1 MTRLTTMVLSPDDP
15 LRHPDLVEMA
25 RRLRSQLESVLDAE
39 RAAAHAIARRSET
52 MRDRL
57 ILAED
62 NEDRV
67 VITCCDGSRRVG
79 RLGGVG
85 LDVAVVVAPDKEQV
99 VALRHIV
106 SLETV
111 P

>member
-1 MTRLTTMVLSPDDP
+1 MTQFFSMVLSPDDP

-57 ILAED
+57 IMAED
-62 NEDRV
+62 NGDRV
-67 VITCCDGSRRVG
+67 VITCCDGGRRVG

-85 LDVAVVVAPDKEQV
+85 LDLVVVLGPDREQV

-106 SLETV
+106 TLETV
-111 P
+111 

>member
-1 MTRLTTMVLSPDDP
+1 MVLSPDDP
-15 LRHPDLVEMA
+15 LRHPDLIEIA

-39 RAAAHAIARRSET
+39 RAAAHTIARRSET

-57 ILAED
+57 IMAED
-62 NEDRV
+62 NGDRV

-79 RLGGVG
+79 RLGAVG
-85 LDVAVVVAPDKEQV
+85 LDVIVVLGPDREQA

-106 SLETV
+106 TLETV
-111 P
+111 T